1 MNGPR
6 DEFFAGTG
14 FAANQHRRIAGGDL
28 GHPRQDRGERG
39 RGADN
44 FFEHRGLVDFLSQ
57 RHVFLLQ
64 SLFSSLAVVDIGA
77 GNIPTR
83 NLPLFVAQGAV
94 TGQKPAVTS
103 IALAKP
109 HFAFKSRARRHRTIP
124 LKLDPFRIIGM
135 TYSANWGVVTPL
147 VKSEAEVVKTAAV
160 HKETLEVASEN
171 SYELWCEVQNLAKL
185 LFALAQRACEDLVVG
200 HIDSR
205 SDERLDHPAGSRWRA
220 DAPYMTNRSVRP
232 HDPLREVESAMLGQ
246 HRLNFLRDDL
256 PILRVDQRHVFRDAR
271 RRAVRIQAMNRKQ
284 LGRPVRETG
293 SCERPT
299 TGMRESLSLSQVEL
313 GLLALLNIE
322 VDPEP
327 ILHRSIGRSER
338 LRTAEEPAVIALS
351 VPNATTRLTGTA
363 RPQIVRPDS
372 PHFFVIVRMQK
383 GDMRVPRSAR
393 VGSEPKRVVLCQAQ
407 VVRTA

>member
-6 DEFFAGTG
+6 DEFFAGAG
-14 FAANQHRRIAGGDL
+14 FAGDQHRRIAAGDL
-28 GHPRQDRGERG
+28 RHLRQDGGQRG
-39 RGADN
+39 RAADN
-44 FFEHRGLVDFLSQ
+44 LFEHRGLVDFLSK
-57 RHVFLLQ
+57 RNIFLLQ
-64 SLFSSLAVVDIGA
+64 FLFSSLAVFDISS

-83 NLPLFVAQGAV
+83 NLPLFVAQGVV
-94 TGQKPAVTS
+94 TSQKPAVPS
-103 IALAKP
+103 IALAEP
-109 HFAFKSRARRHRTIP
+109 HFAFKRSASQHRTIP
-124 LKLDPFRIIGM
+124 LNLDPFRIIGM
-135 TYSANWGVVTPL
+135 TYSANRGFVTPL
-147 VKSEAEVVKTAAV
+147 IKSEAEVVKSAAV
-160 HKETLEVASEN
+160 HKRTLEAASEN
-171 SYELWCEVQNLAKL
+171 SYELWCEVQNLPKL
-185 LFALAQRACEDLVVG
+185 LFALAQRACEDLVLG

-246 HRLNFLRDDL
+246 HRLNFLRDEL
-256 PILRVDQRHVFRDAR
+256 PIIRMDQCHVFRDAR
-271 RRAVRIQAMNRKQ
+271 RRAVRIQAINRKH

-293 SCERPT
+293 SGERPT
-299 TGMRESLSLSQVEL
+299 TGMRESLSLCQVKL

-322 VDPEP
+322 VDPDP

-338 LRTAEEPAVIALS
+338 LGAAEEPAVIALS
-351 VPNATTRLTGTA
+351 VPNSPTRLSGAA

-383 GDMRVPRSAR
+383 GEMRVPCGASD
-393 VGSEPKRVVLCQAQ
+393 GSEPKRMIPWQAQ